1 MALEDYKDIVA
12 AAASIT
18 TIAQFFSGM
27 WVYIFTF
34 ILSIKGMV
42 VVFLSVIFFRIDIF
56 LGIFLQIAACVN
68 CALMWLNIFF
78 FCVF

>member
-27 WVYIFTF
+27 
-34 ILSIKGMV
+34 
-42 VVFLSVIFFRIDIF
+42 
-56 LGIFLQIAACVN
+56 
-68 CALMWLNIFF
+68 
-78 FCVF
+78 